1 MTLARRNGN
10 LLNPLPGLLDDF
22 LTRDAFDWGFHSPSQ
37 TGTSVPAVNIKET
50 PEHFDVEVAA
60 PGMKKED
67 FKVELNNNVL
77 TISSEREEEHE
88 ENKDGKFNRR
98 EFSYQSFQRSFN
110 LAKEIVDA
118 DKIEAKYENGLLHL
132 RIPKREEVK
141 PKPSRLIS
149 IN

>member
-1 MTLARRNGN
+1 MTITRRNGN
-10 LLNPLPGLLDDF
+10 LLNNFPGLLDEF
-22 LTRDAFDWGFHSPSQ
+22 FTREALDWGFQNQSHS
-37 TGTSVPAVNIKET
+37 GTSIPAVNIKET
-50 PEHFDVEVAA
+50 PDSFDVEVAA
-60 PGMKKED
+60 PGMKKDD
-67 FKVELNNNVL
+67 FKIELDNNVL
-77 TISSEREEEHE
+77 TISSERQEEHKE
-88 ENKDGKFNRR
+88 EKEGKYNRR

-118 DKIEAKYENGLLHL
+118 DNIEAKYENGLLHL